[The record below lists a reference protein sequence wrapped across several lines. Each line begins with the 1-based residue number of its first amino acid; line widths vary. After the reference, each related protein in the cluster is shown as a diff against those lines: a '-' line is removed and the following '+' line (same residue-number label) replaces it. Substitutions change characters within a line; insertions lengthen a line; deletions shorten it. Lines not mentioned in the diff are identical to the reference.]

1 MKVEDIKTL
10 NQAQNYVEGCINDL
24 CEGLSTKEETLG
36 CLGQYTARLME
47 LWAEN
52 VKQNPSLLGLKN

>member
-24 CEGLSTKEETLG
+24 CEGLSTREETLG
-36 CLGQYTARLME
+36 YLGQYTVPAP
-47 LWAEN
+47 
-52 VKQNPSLLGLKN
+52 VTGKK